1 MCSRGDSGRVINFAA
16 GPAAIPEEVLL
27 KAQDELLCYP
37 GYGASILEMSHRS
50 STFTSI
56 LKETETNLRD
66 LLTIPDDYA
75 VLFMHGGGVG
85 AFASVAMNLSQGG
98 PVDYIVT
105 GSWSA
110 KAAKEAAKYAT
121 VNVLSTQNN
130 GQYNSTGGDLS
141 SFQFNPQAK
150 YIYYCDNET
159 INGVEF
165 ANIPSIGNNSVPLV
179 ADMTSNF
186 LSRPLDVTKFG
197 CIFAG
202 TQKNAGLAS
211 TTIVI
216 VRKNLISPLKITP
229 IVFDYNISIK
239 ENSMQNTPCVF
250 A

>member
-1 MCSRGDSGRVINFAA
+1 MCSRGDRLINFAA
-16 GPAAIPEEVLL
+16 GPAAIPEDVLV
-27 KAQDELLCYP
+27 KAQEELLCYP

-56 LKETETNLRD
+56 LKETEANLRD
-66 LLTIPDDYA
+66 LLTIPDEYA

-85 AFASVAMNLSQGG
+85 AFASVPMNLSQGG

-110 KAAKEAAKYAT
+110 KAAKEASKYAQ
-121 VNVLSTQNN
+121 VNVLSTEAN
-130 GQYNSTGGDLS
+130 GGYNSHGGDLS
-141 SFQFNPQAK
+141 SFNFNPQAK

-165 ANIPSIGNNSVPLV
+165 PHLPVIANNSVPLV
-179 ADMTSNF
+179 VDMTSNF
-186 LSRPLDVTKFG
+186 LSRPFDVTKFA

-211 TTIVI
+211 TTVVI
-216 VRKNLISPLKITP
+216 VRRDLISPLKITP